1 MCLESSVCVTNMCL
15 PFESVIVI
23 NMHAFAYFITL
34 ILSNCPTLSMDSPSM
49 CRLGSFS
56 HMLCSG
62 SDAKFR
68 QHLAAVLLIH
78 ISAVN
83 REDVYP
89 ENNRGGTD
97 EIYASD
103 PEQSI
108 WETNPI

>member
-1 MCLESSVCVTNMCL
+1 MIGPNPTRVCVDWVHF
-15 PFESVIVI
+15 P
-23 NMHAFAYFITL
+23 
-34 ILSNCPTLSMDSPSM
+34 
-49 CRLGSFS
+49 
-56 HMLCSG
+56 MLCSG

-68 QHLAAVLLIH
+68 QHLPAVLLIH
-78 ISAVN
+78 VSAIN

-108 WETNPI
+108 WENEPNLNILGLSMESVVQFERNKVINMQMHAYL